1 MGINLT
7 KSQSKTLS
15 ERTNQRKICEVW
27 YDFCLKKEN
36 VGGEDSSEIKHLPNK
51 SNDLSLDPQTPT

>member
-36 VGGEDSSEIKHLPNK
+36 VGGEDSSEVKHLPH
-51 SNDLSLDPQTPT
+51 